1 MRIEEVFADILQEP
15 VDTINDDTSPKTTRN
30 WDSLKHI
37 QVVMAIEQAFGVSFT
52 PPEVMTITSVG
63 AVKGLLKEKG
73 VDG

>member
-15 VDTINDDTSPKTTRN
+15 VDAISDETSPKTMRK

-37 QVVMAIEQAFGVSFT
+37 QVVMAIEQAFGVSFS

-63 AVKGLLKEKG
+63 AVRDLLKEKG
-73 VDG
+73 VAS